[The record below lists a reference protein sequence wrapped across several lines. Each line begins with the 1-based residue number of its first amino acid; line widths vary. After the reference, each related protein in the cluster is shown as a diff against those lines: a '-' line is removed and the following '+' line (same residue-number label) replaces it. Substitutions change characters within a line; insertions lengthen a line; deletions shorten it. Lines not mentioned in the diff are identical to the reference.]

1 MKILPLALS
10 LLGLPALLTAGEPAS
25 LQIITLK
32 DQTVVRARVSEV
44 AGGYY
49 LATSPTLGS
58 LKIPASEVVSITPD
72 EPAKESLPPSGTML
86 PATPVNPSRSPAGN
100 SSADAA
106 TAALL
111 SPALTAKVQDFFST
125 GGGMSA
131 LQQFAQN
138 KDLKS
143 VMSDPEILKAI
154 QRADYDALMK
164 SPAMSKLLENPETK
178 KLIQNILKP
187 EPARPA
193 KAGPTAAPA
202 REPASGQ

>member
-1 MKILPLALS
+1 
-10 LLGLPALLTAGEPAS
+10 
-25 LQIITLK
+25 
-32 DQTVVRARVSEV
+32 
-44 AGGYY
+44 
-49 LATSPTLGS
+49 
-58 LKIPASEVVSITPD
+58 
-72 EPAKESLPPSGTML
+72 
-86 PATPVNPSRSPAGN
+86 
-100 SSADAA
+100 
-106 TAALL
+106 
-111 SPALTAKVQDFFST
+111 
-125 GGGMSA
+125 MSA